1 MDEKKTISDKVKPIL
16 GKLKPVLDKIKP
28 VLDKIKP
35 IWNKWKEKSAN
46 LGRWVL
52 IPTICYLELLFH
64 YWIGGAFTPS
74 LFLTLIGFALCLGGL
89 LNIIAAALPRK
100 ISRWF
105 TGIVIFLCTA
115 MMMTELLIGDAYF
128 NFMRPAL
135 VFSSAGGVVNDS
147 EFSGIMVSM
156 IISNLGRIAI
166 ALLPLWL
173 LLLFGKT
180 ETFRKKRCV
189 AASLAITLVGSVVGF
204 AALNVSADGLNN
216 VIPYYNFNNSM
227 KRNGLTVSMFMELSG
242 LCGQADSLVSDD
254 FEFEF
259 DLEELGITTAPTAE
273 ETSEATMAPSSA
285 AESASEVTT
294 VPSEASSKAA
304 PVISEE
310 STNEAAAEAFQATS
324 EEPAAAL
331 SLDPVKE
338 STEEAPAEVYA
349 EPSIEA
355 VTVPSE
361 ENATKFSSK
370 VLIKSSKE
378 AITEPSTE
386 AVDEPSEEVTTEPSE
401 EVTTE
406 PSTEAVDEP
415 SEEETAEP
423 IPEETEPKVYQP
435 HVISGLDFGELAET
449 AKDSTLKTL
458 YTYLDALPPALE
470 NEYTGLFEG
479 KNLILITAES
489 FNYAIID
496 PELTPTLYRL
506 STKGIQFN
514 NAFVPLWSGSTSG
527 GELAVFCGLAMNCEM
542 NTYSSQKPFNTIGRQ
557 LMNQGYF
564 SRAYHNNDYCFY
576 DRNKTHE
583 NLGYEKYIG
592 MGNGLEEGVE
602 EVWPASDA
610 EMFDFTLP
618 QYIDQQP
625 FSIYYMTVSAHCR
638 YNFQGNAQS
647 KKNQDL
653 VQDLPYS
660 TALKAYIACNLELEK
675 GLTSLV
681 AQLEE
686 AGIADDTVIVMTAD
700 HFPYGLGTAWGN
712 DHNCLAE
719 LYGVDKYDEIERDRN
734 TLIIWSGCLEDMDIE
749 IDAPVC
755 SLDILPTLSNLF
767 GLEYDSRLT
776 VGRDVLGTEEAI
788 VPWPDGSWVTELG
801 KYESSTKKFTP
812 YVDES
817 QIPEG
822 YVDRISALVRTRV
835 NFSRSVQRCNFFT
848 ALQNAMAK

>member
-16 GKLKPVLDKIKP
+16 GKLKPVLDKIKPMLDKIKP

-64 YWIGGAFTPS
+64 YWIGGAFTPA

-147 EFSGIMVSM
+147 EFSGIMVNM
-156 IISNLGRIAI
+156 IINNLGRIAI

-173 LLLFGKT
+173 LLLSGKT

-204 AALNVSADGLNN
+204 AALNVSAGGLNT

-227 KRNGLTVSMFMELSG
+227 KRNGLTVSMFIELSG
-242 LCGQADSLVSDD
+242 LCGQADSLALDD
-254 FEFEF
+254 FEFVFEPEV
-259 DLEELGITTAPTAE
+259 LENVTTATTEESTEATTPPSAKETTKATTAPATE
-273 ETSEATMAPSSA
+273 STTEAATVPSSA
-285 AESASEVTT
+285 AVSVTEAT
-294 VPSEASSKAA
+294 PEPSEAASA
-304 PVISEE
+304 PDAVL
-310 STNEAAAEAFQATS
+310 A
-324 EEPAAAL
+324 EEPTT
-331 SLDPVKE
+331 KF
-338 STEEAPAEVYA
+338 TEEATTETAA
-349 EPSIEA
+349 
-355 VTVPSE
+355 
-361 ENATKFSSK
+361 
-370 VLIKSSKE
+370 
-378 AITEPSTE
+378 EPSTE
-386 AVDEPSEEVTTEPSE
+386 AVPEPSEEEATKSSTKVVIKSSE
-401 EVTTE
+401 KGATK
-406 PSTEAVDEP
+406 SSAGAVAEP

-435 HVISGLDFGELAET
+435 HVISGLDFGELAE
-449 AKDSTLKTL
+449 AEYDHTLKTL
-458 YTYLDALPPALE
+458 YSYLDSLTPALE

-506 STKGIQFN
+506 STQGIQFN
-514 NAFVPLWSGSTSG
+514 NAFVPLWTGNTSG
-527 GELAVFCGLAMNCEM
+527 GELAVFSGLAMNCEM
-542 NTYSSQKPFNTIGRQ
+542 TIYSNQKPFNTISRQ

-564 SRAYHNNDYCFY
+564 SRAYHNNEYCFY
-576 DRNKTHE
+576 NRQLTHE
-583 NLGYEKYIG
+583 NLGYEDYIG
-592 MGNGLEEGVE
+592 MGNGLEKGVE
-602 EVWPASDA
+602 NVWPASDA
-610 EMFDFTLP
+610 EMIDFTLP

-638 YNFQGNAQS
+638 YNFRGNAQS
-647 KKNQDL
+647 KKNQEL

-660 TALKAYIACNLELEK
+660 EALKAYIACNLELEK

-700 HFPYGLGTAWGN
+700 HFPYGLGTAWDN
-712 DHNCLAE
+712 DHDCLAE
-719 LYGVDKYDEIERDRN
+719 LYGVEKYDEIERDRN

-801 KYESSTKKFTP
+801 KYDSSTKKFTP

-822 YVDRISALVRTRV
+822 YVDRISAIVQTRV
-835 NFSRSVQRCNFFT
+835 NFSRSVQRCGFFT
-848 ALQNAMAK
+848 ALQNAMAKVLQNDIAK

>member
-1 MDEKKTISDKVKPIL
+1 MDIIKTILGTIKVLLEKC
-16 GKLKPVLDKIKP
+16 KPVMDKF
-28 VLDKIKP
+28 KP
-35 IWNKWKEKSAN
+35 IWKKWKEKSAN
-46 LGRWVL
+46 LARWVL

-64 YWIGGAFTPS
+64 YWIGGVFSPD

-89 LNIIAAALPRK
+89 LNMIAAALPRK
-100 ISRWF
+100 ASRWF

-135 VFSSAGGVVNDS
+135 IFSSAGGVVNDN
-147 EFSGIMVSM
+147 EFSSIMVSM
-156 IISNLGRIAI
+156 IIHNLGRIAI

-173 LLLFGKT
+173 LLLSGKT
-180 ETFRKKRCV
+180 EGFQRKRCV
-189 AASLAITLVGSVVGF
+189 AASMAITLAGTVVGF

-216 VIPYYNFNNSM
+216 VIPNYDFNNSM

-259 DLEELGITTAPTAE
+259 DLEEMGITTAPTAE
-273 ETSEATMAPSSA
+273 ESSQ
-285 AESASEVTT
+285 AS
-294 VPSEASSKAA
+294 

-310 STNEAAAEAFQATS
+310 STTEAATGTTGAASTEPPQA
-324 EEPAAAL
+324 PAAAI
-331 SLDPVKE
+331 SLDPVTE
-338 STEEAPAEVYA
+338 STEDAPAEVNT
-349 EPSIEA
+349 EPSKDA
-355 VTVPSE
+355 ATVPSE
-361 ENATKFSSK
+361 ENATKFTSK
-370 VLIKSSKE
+370 ALIKSTK
-378 AITEPSTE
+378 
-386 AVDEPSEEVTTEPSE
+386 EVTTEPSE
-401 EVTTE
+401 EATT
-406 PSTEAVDEP
+406 EP
-415 SEEETAEP
+415 SEEETTEP

-610 EMFDFTLP
+610 EMIDFTLP

-638 YNFQGNAQS
+638 YNFLGNAQS

-835 NFSRSVQRCNFFT
+835 NFSLSVQRCNFFT
-848 ALQNAMAK
+848 ALQDAMAK

>member
-1 MDEKKTISDKVKPIL
+1 MDIIKTILGTIKVLLEKC
-16 GKLKPVLDKIKP
+16 KPVMDKF
-28 VLDKIKP
+28 KP
-35 IWNKWKEKSAN
+35 IWKKWKEKSAN
-46 LGRWVL
+46 LARWVL

-64 YWIGGAFTPS
+64 YWIGGVFSPD

-89 LNIIAAALPRK
+89 LNMIAAALPRK
-100 ISRWF
+100 ASRWF

-135 VFSSAGGVVNDS
+135 IFSSAGGVVNDN
-147 EFSGIMVSM
+147 EFSSIMVSM
-156 IISNLGRIAI
+156 IIHNLGRIAI

-173 LLLFGKT
+173 LLLSGKT
-180 ETFRKKRCV
+180 EGFQRKRCV
-189 AASLAITLVGSVVGF
+189 AASMAITLAGTVVGF

-216 VIPYYNFNNSM
+216 VIPNYDFNNSM

-259 DLEELGITTAPTAE
+259 DLEEMGITTAPTAE
-273 ETSEATMAPSSA
+273 ETTEAATAPSSA

-294 VPSEASSKAA
+294 VPSEESSQAS

-310 STNEAAAEAFQATS
+310 STTEAATGTTGAASTEPPQA
-324 EEPAAAL
+324 PAAAI
-331 SLDPVKE
+331 SLDPVTE
-338 STEEAPAEVYA
+338 STEDAPAEVNT
-349 EPSIEA
+349 EPFKDA
-355 VTVPSE
+355 ATVPSE
-361 ENATKFSSK
+361 ENATKFTSK
-370 VLIKSSKE
+370 ALIKSTK
-378 AITEPSTE
+378 
-386 AVDEPSEEVTTEPSE
+386 

-406 PSTEAVDEP
+406 PSTEAATEP
-415 SEEETAEP
+415 SEEETTES

-610 EMFDFTLP
+610 EMIDFTLP

-638 YNFQGNAQS
+638 YNFLGNAQS

-835 NFSRSVQRCNFFT
+835 NFSLSVQRCNFFT
-848 ALQNAMAK
+848 ALQDAMAK